1 MGHRVSNLPTNPH
14 KLQGSRFFVG
24 RDGATLGR
32 RQTNTIAFSHESGGT
47 VMGIDASISG
57 EHARIVYDE
66 DGDFLHI
73 MDGTPTKVRA
83 FVFCVGRSPK
93 SSSGAYLW
101 FCSPS
106 AFSRPGIRA
115 RAYRIARLCLV
126 NEQSYRRRLRVPPV
140 LHQRTLCRGFGLFRL
155 CGSRHE

>member
-1 MGHRVSNLPTNPH
+1 MTLLAEPARPNF
-14 KLQGSRFFVG
+14 QGSRFFVG
-24 RDGATLGR
+24 REGASLGR

-83 FVFCVGRSPK
+83 CYSMAAFGR
-93 SSSGAYLW
+93 G
-101 FCSPS
+101 
-106 AFSRPGIRA
+106 
-115 RAYRIARLCLV
+115 
-126 NEQSYRRRLRVPPV
+126 
-140 LHQRTLCRGFGLFRL
+140 
-155 CGSRHE
+155 

>member
-1 MGHRVSNLPTNPH
+1 M
-14 KLQGSRFFVG
+14 VG
-24 RDGATLGR
+24 REGATLGR

-83 FVFCVGRSPK
+83 MLCFGTITIIKSLPSTWFRSPERL
-93 SSSGAYLW
+93 GLV
-101 FCSPS
+101 
-106 AFSRPGIRA
+106 
-115 RAYRIARLCLV
+115 RIACCRASPRRCRLAWSCLISEERNGV
-126 NEQSYRRRLRVPPV
+126 SYDCRRFHMTCRDGRTIGVPGARVSAGV
-140 LHQRTLCRGFGLFRL
+140 VRKV
-155 CGSRHE
+155 

>member
-1 MGHRVSNLPTNPH
+1 M
-14 KLQGSRFFVG
+14 G

-73 MDGTPTKVRA
+73 MDGTPTKVCA
-83 FVFCVGRSPK
+83 V
-93 SSSGAYLW
+93 L
-101 FCSPS
+101 S
-106 AFSRPGIRA
+106 AWEDAHNVTR
-115 RAYRIARLCLV
+115 
-126 NEQSYRRRLRVPPV
+126 
-140 LHQRTLCRGFGLFRL
+140 
-155 CGSRHE
+155 CGSALHALVLPRLVYP